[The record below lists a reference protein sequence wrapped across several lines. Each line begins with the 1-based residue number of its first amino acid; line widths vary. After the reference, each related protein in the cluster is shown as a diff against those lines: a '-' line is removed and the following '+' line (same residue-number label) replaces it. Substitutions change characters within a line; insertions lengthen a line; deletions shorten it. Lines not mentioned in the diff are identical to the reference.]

1 MSRNSVGIKEKELL
15 SEIRQA
21 IITYDEEAVVETVK
35 KTLEFGISP
44 RRVLEESLLPGMQE
58 VGSLFAQE
66 KIFIPEVMLSAE
78 VFNLAMKLVKPAI
91 LNRGEEIENPGT
103 VLIGTVAGDVH
114 DLGKNLVATLLI
126 ASGFEVVDLGTD
138 ISTDVFV
145 QKVRELKPDIL
156 ALSALM
162 TTTMV
167 EQGEVIKSLI
177 REELRSRIKI
187 IVGGAP
193 VTNEWSTKIGA
204 DGYAPNA
211 HEAIELV
218 KRILKKR

>member
-211 HEAIELV
+211 HEAVELV

>member
-1 MSRNSVGIKEKELL
+1 MGIKEKELL
-15 SEIRQA
+15 NEIRQA
-21 IITYDEEAVVETVK
+21 IITYDQETAVETVK
-35 KTLEFGISP
+35 KTLQFGTSP
-44 RRVLEESLLPGMQE
+44 RRVLDESLLPGMQE
-58 VGSLFAQE
+58 VGNLFAQE

-78 VFNLAMKLVKPAI
+78 VFSLAMKLVKPAI
-91 LNRGEEIENPGT
+91 LNRGEEIENRGT

-114 DLGKNLVATLLI
+114 DLGKNLVATLLT
-126 ASGFEVVDLGTD
+126 ASGFEVMDLGTD
-138 ISTDVFV
+138 ISSDVFV
-145 QKVRELKPDIL
+145 QRVRELKPDIL

-167 EQGEVIKSLI
+167 EQREVIESLI
-177 REELRSRIKI
+177 REELRSRIKV

-193 VTNEWSTKIGA
+193 VTNEWSAKIGA

-211 HEAIELV
+211 HEAVELV

>member
-1 MSRNSVGIKEKELL
+1 MSRDSVGIKEKELL
-15 SEIRQA
+15 SMIRQA
-21 IITYDEEAVVETVK
+21 IITYDQETAVETVK

-44 RRVLEESLLPGMQE
+44 RRVLDESLLRGMQE
-58 VGSLFAQE
+58 VGNLFAQE

-103 VLIGTVAGDVH
+103 VLIGTVTGDVH

-167 EQGEVIKSLI
+167 EQREVIKSLA

-211 HEAIELV
+211 HEAVELV